1 MNGLS
6 AIGEKGD
13 ARSEDLQNLAAQ
25 KDALLGVDDES
36 AIPFKRE
43 VGIGAEAVL
52 SVGEELHVPI
62 ELPSEVESKAG
73 YERLRIL
80 RFKSRHAAQ
89 IERHNR
95 IAVVRCSRRC
105 AELRDDK

>member
-1 MNGLS
+1 MDGLS
-6 AIGEKGD
+6 AVGEKGD
-13 ARSEDLQNLAAQ
+13 ARSKDLQNLAAQ
-25 KDALLGVDDES
+25 EDALLGVDDES
-36 AIPFKRE
+36 TVPFERE
-43 VGIGAEAVL
+43 VGIRAKAAL

-80 RFKSRHAAQ
+80 RFESGHAAQ